1 MDWNKFAVTLFDLD
15 GVLTP
20 TTDLHMQ
27 AWATMFNRYLGDLTD
42 QAPYTQADYF
52 AYVDG
57 KPRYEGVRTMLA
69 SRGIQVEEDEIIKLG
84 DQKNMDFNQ
93 LLATQGIAPYPGTM
107 KLLNKLR
114 AASMRMC
121 VVSSSRN
128 AMQVL
133 ASAGLTDYFVHVV
146 DGNLARD
153 QHLQG
158 KPAAD
163 TYAYAAKLCGVTNA
177 QAVVV
182 EDAISGVQAGRAG
195 QFGFVLG
202 VNRGVGAEALYQAGA
217 DLVVDDLAEV
227 AK

>member
-1 MDWNKFAVTLFDLD
+1 MDWNKFAVALFDLD

-27 AWATMFNRYLGDLTD
+27 AWATMFNRYLGDLAD
-42 QAPYTQADYF
+42 QVPYTQADYF

-69 SRGIQVEEDEIIKLG
+69 SRGIPVEEDEIIKLG

-133 ASAGLTDYFVHVV
+133 AAAELTDYFAHIV
-146 DGNLARD
+146 DGNLARE

-163 TYAYAAKLCGVTNA
+163 TYAYAANLCGVTNA

-217 DLVVDDLAEV
+217 DLVVDDLEEV